1 MATLTGTQ
9 IKNTYQS
16 LLKINTNGSLDPS
29 TAVTISDGLGNAT
42 PLQLAGNR
50 LNTTNSGTERGID
63 LNFATS
69 SYRFGDYNGYS
80 TYTYIDVTSIG
91 TGPSITLWA
100 SGTSLVL
107 DGVQGNV
114 LTSFMGSYNLNA
126 GFNKN
131 VITNC
136 DWTILATTPNYPFI
150 KNTIINSNG
159 APTITSATFLNNCFL
174 NNEVYPITSTPNYS
188 SGESISNCLLFG
200 LNNNVG
206 VNSLNIYGQSSP
218 TNVVILNGSN
228 LFYVQK
234 ASNVFSV
241 NASSVI
247 LDVNASGI
255 NIIGG
260 DYYDSTTSTYV
271 TANHEI
277 SGFNL
282 YGVTV
287 QGNKA
292 RVVNKFSRVVAN
304 SFEYNTTATGQVQ
317 IEDIQLYCHF
327 LDGSISSALLTPGVE
342 SKVRL
347 LSNSSYFFE
356 LKIVSV
362 SNAVTSSN
370 GNYVEYIGGLI
381 CVDNL
386 GNVTIE
392 QNVIKQYGQHTS
404 GNYSILSNAVNS
416 VEFFVQP
423 DSATGVE
430 CWVKA
435 DLKLNCVTS

>member
-42 PLQLAGNR
+42 PLQLSGNK
-50 LNTTNSGTERGID
+50 LKTTNSGTERGMD
-63 LNFATS
+63 LNFDTS
-69 SYRFGDYNGYS
+69 NYRFGDYNGYA
-80 TYTYIDVTSIG
+80 TYTYIDITSVG
-91 TGPSITLWA
+91 TGPSITLYS

-159 APTITSATFLNNCFL
+159 APTITSAAFLNNCFL

-247 LDVNASGI
+247 LDANASGI

-271 TANHEI
+271 TANHEF

-304 SFEYNTTATGQVQ
+304 SFEYNTTALGQVQ
-317 IEDIQLYCHF
+317 IEDIQLYYHF
-327 LDGSISSALLTPGVE
+327 LDGSINSPLLNPQGE
-342 SKVRL
+342 SRVKL

-362 SNAVTSSN
+362 SNSVTSSN

-386 GNVTIE
+386 GNVTID

-404 GNYSILSNAVNS
+404 GNYSITSSVVNT
-416 VEFFVQP
+416 VEFIVEP